1 MNYSFILSHIMYTLI
16 ADSGSTKTEWAL
28 LNEQQM
34 IRTVTT
40 EGMNP
45 FVIDDGAI
53 QRILSEQLLPRLS
66 ELRPERV
73 YFYGAGCKDFQ
84 IVRMQKL
91 LTEALGAQEVEVA
104 SDMLGAARSVCGK
117 QAGVVC
123 IMGTGSNSCL
133 YDGEKITANVSP
145 LGYILGDEGSGA
157 SLGKLLV
164 GEVLKGDLG
173 YLRVQMFEAL
183 GVDEATLIER
193 VYRKLLANRFLASL
207 TPFLHD
213 HLDDE
218 KVRKVVVDEFVRF
231 FHRNVRHYA
240 RPDLKVNFAGSI
252 AWWFNNEL
260 HEAARQSGY
269 QMGKVIQKP
278 LEGLVE
284 YHLS

>member
-1 MNYSFILSHIMYTLI
+1 MYTLI

-28 LNEQQM
+28 LNEHQM
-34 IRTVTT
+34 IRTLTT

-45 FVIDDGAI
+45 CVMDDAALE
-53 QRILSEQLLPRLS
+53 RVLTEQLLVRLS
-66 ELRPERV
+66 ELRPERIF
-73 YFYGAGCKDFQ
+73 FYGAGCKDMH
-84 IVRMQKL
+84 ILRMKRL
-91 LTEALGAQEVEVA
+91 LTKVLGATEVCVA

-133 YDGEKITANVSP
+133 YDGEKICANVSP

-157 SLGKLLV
+157 SLGKILV
-164 GEVLKGDLG
+164 GEVMKGDLE
-173 YLRVQMFEAL
+173 YLRTALFDAL
-183 GVDEATLIER
+183 GVDESTLIER
-193 VYRKLLANRFLASL
+193 VYRKPLANRFLASL

-213 HLDDE
+213 HLDDA

-231 FHRNVRHYA
+231 FHRNVRHYE
-240 RPDLKVNFAGSI
+240 RPDLTVNFAGSI
-252 AWWFNNEL
+252 AWWFNEEL
-260 HEAARQSGY
+260 HEAARLSGY

-284 YHLS
+284 YHLA

>member
-1 MNYSFILSHIMYTLI
+1 MYTLI

-45 FVIDDGAI
+45 FVMDDGVI
-53 QRILSEQLLPRLS
+53 QRILTEQLLPRLS

-157 SLGKLLV
+157 SLGKILV
-164 GEVLKGDLG
+164 GEVMKGDLG
-173 YLRVQMFEAL
+173 YLRAQMFEAL

-193 VYRKLLANRFLASL
+193 VYRKPLANRFLASL

-213 HLDDE
+213 HLDDA

-260 HEAARQSGY
+260 HEAARQAGY

-284 YHLS
+284 YHLN